1 MRKFH
6 AAVRPDDAYPP
17 GRVAELRLYECWAVD
32 CQSAHV
38 YELDKFEGQALRDL
52 IDERRMKP

>member
-6 AAVRPDDAYPP
+6 VSVGINQESRYP
-17 GRVAELRLYECWAVD
+17 EHRLYECWAVD